1 MQYVKQESRVS
12 SDAWSGMALW
22 QCSRMRTSDFPLLFC
37 RYMLTP
43 KDAEKYQSFRGCPS
57 ELHIVDQFMLEVG
70 RHSVKTHYM
79 LFVTPSS
86 GENHYQEL
94 FLGT

>member
-1 MQYVKQESRVS
+1 MFGIV
-12 SDAWSGMALW
+12 A
-22 QCSRMRTSDFPLLFC
+22 CSRMRTSALRLLFC

-70 RHSVKTHYM
+70 RPSVKTHYM
-79 LFVTPSS
+79 LFLTASS
-86 GENHYQEL
+86 G
-94 FLGT
+94 